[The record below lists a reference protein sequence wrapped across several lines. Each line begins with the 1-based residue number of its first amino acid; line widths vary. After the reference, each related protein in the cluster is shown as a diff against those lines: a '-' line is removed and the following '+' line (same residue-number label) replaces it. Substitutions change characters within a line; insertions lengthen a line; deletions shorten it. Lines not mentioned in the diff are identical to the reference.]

1 LTKKNL
7 SVRKRIS
14 PGEEKKIQVLKKECW
29 KIFFQ
34 CKWEEKKN
42 VKFKISGVRKKI
54 KVSFERKRE
63 KKGSWGP
70 VSWASCCETWL
81 KKM

>member
-1 LTKKNL
+1 MGDGKILSKKNL

-42 VKFKISGVRKKI
+42 VESKISGVRKKNQ
-54 KVSFERKRE
+54 SEF
-63 KKGSWGP
+63 
-70 VSWASCCETWL
+70 
-81 KKM
+81 